1 MLPLPCEIVIR
12 SRPLASLLLATLALL
27 TPNLHAA
34 SRLTNVSVRSY
45 AGAGADTLIV
55 AFTIGGTGSK
65 QVLLRG
71 VGPALT
77 AFGVG
82 GVVTDPELRLFNDAS
97 VAISSNDNWDSSG
110 NLVTIGDS
118 VGAFRL
124 TAGSRDAVLFP
135 NLTAGS
141 YSMHLAAN
149 SGPGIALVE
158 GYDADSGTPTAYLS
172 NISTRSLAG
181 TGASVLTIGFAITG
195 DTAKTVLIRAV
206 GPALGA
212 FGVGGA
218 LANPQLRLYSSRNN
232 ELGYND
238 DWFPDAG
245 WSVAYANVGA
255 FSLGNTTTRDAALV
269 VRLAPGSYTAQASGI
284 GGTSGVALIEVY
296 DMPAPP
302 SGIYVFQPVENTVP
316 ANYPRTVGG
325 TVTPVVTSQAR
336 PVYPFEMRRIGAGGE
351 AYIQFVVG
359 IDGRVSD
366 AIVLRSH
373 DVQFAEAALAAVRQW
388 IFQPGRTATGQ
399 PSPTVMQVPII
410 FQING

>member
-1 MLPLPCEIVIR
+1 MRMPACFFVPM
-12 SRPLASLLLATLALL
+12 SRVTSLALIALALL
-27 TPNLHAA
+27 TSTLHAA
-34 SRLTNVSVRSY
+34 SRLTNVSVRSS
-45 AGAGADTLIV
+45 AGTGADTLIV

-65 QVLLRG
+65 QMLLRG

-82 GVVTDPELRLFNDAS
+82 GVVTDPELRLFNGAS

-110 NLVTIGDS
+110 NLATMADA

-135 NLTAGS
+135 NLAVGS
-141 YSMHLAAN
+141 YSMHLVAN

-158 GYDADSGTPTAYLS
+158 GYDADTDTPTAQIS

-195 DTAKTVLIRAV
+195 DSAKTILIRAV
-206 GPALGA
+206 GPTLGI
-212 FGVGGA
+212 FGVGGT
-218 LANPQLRLYSSRNN
+218 LANPQLRLFSSRNN

-238 DWFPDAG
+238 DWFTAAG
-245 WSVAYANVGA
+245 WNAAYTNVGA
-255 FSLGNTTTRDAALV
+255 FSLGTTSTRDAALV
-269 VRLAPGSYTAQASGI
+269 VRLSPGSYTAQASGV

-302 SGIYVFQPVENTVP
+302 NGIYVFQPVENTVP
-316 ANYPRTVGG
+316 ANYPRTVSV
-325 TVTPVVTSQAR
+325 TVTPVATFQAR
-336 PVYPFEMRRIGAGGE
+336 PVYPFDLRRVGANGE
-351 AYIQFVVG
+351 ALVQFVVG
-359 IDGRVSD
+359 IDGLVSD

-388 IFQPGRTATGQ
+388 LFQPGRTANGQ
-399 PSPTVMQVPII
+399 ASPTVMQVPII